1 MQRKVTIVI
10 LITYEWRELSLKV
23 SCELLCAFQVRTAL
37 HKFRG
42 HFDFSKLCLK
52 ITRSSSCAGDVQ
64 MRLGP
69 CFQEALAASLIGDIA
84 TTRRRLHS
92 WYTSPRSDCA
102 PCNSRLRLAPAIVT
116 RADASSSN
124 VASASLMAREPGP
137 SSSIMKRH
145 GVAVCALIAVSEI
158 RTVVMVARVFA
169 EVQSFIARSRTWG
182 TTDECA

>member
-1 MQRKVTIVI
+1 MYPIADCTETLKYRSCAWGNCTRKTFQSDCESSNATIIIIVI
-10 LITYEWRELSLKV
+10 LITYEWHELSLQV

-42 HFDFSKLCLK
+42 HFDFSKLYLK

-64 MRLGP
+64 MRVGP
-69 CFQEALAASLIGDIA
+69 CFQEVRAASLIGDIA

-116 RADASSSN
+116 RADASSSS

-137 SSSIMKRH
+137 S
-145 GVAVCALIAVSEI
+145 
-158 RTVVMVARVFA
+158 
-169 EVQSFIARSRTWG
+169 
-182 TTDECA
+182 